1 LGPVKKKMPNG
12 IDKEVFLRLKKIRGD
27 LSQKEFAKVL
37 GINQGT
43 VCKYE
48 SGRLPDAITLN
59 KIAEYGGVT
68 VEWLLYGDRAQAREA
83 EAVFDKPRPG
93 AAGLDSPYLFA
104 AVDKSILADIIE
116 QVETGLRRKK
126 KSLSPVRYA
135 HLLSLLY
142 DRYQETGQPLS
153 RSTIEDFLK
162 LV

>member
-1 LGPVKKKMPNG
+1 VSRRKVTEAGTFVG
-12 IDKEVFLRLKKIRGD
+12 FSSRLREIRGK
-27 LSQKEFAKVL
+27 LSQEKFGKIFGVTKVT
-37 GINQGT
+37 ISR
-43 VCKYE
+43 YE
-48 SGRLPDAITLN
+48 AGRIPDAETLSR
-59 KIAEYGGVT
+59 IAEYGGVT
-68 VEWLLYGDRAQAREA
+68 VEWLLHGDRAQAREA
-83 EAVFDKPRPG
+83 EAVFEKPRPG

-135 HLLSLLY
+135 HLISLLY
-142 DRYQETGQPLS
+142 DRYQENGQPLS